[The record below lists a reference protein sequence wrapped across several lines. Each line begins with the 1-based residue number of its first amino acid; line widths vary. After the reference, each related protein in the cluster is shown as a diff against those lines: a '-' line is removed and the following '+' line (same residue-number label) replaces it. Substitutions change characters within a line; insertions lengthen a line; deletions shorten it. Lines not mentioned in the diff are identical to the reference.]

1 MKRILLVYSLF
12 LILVFT
18 SAAQAEMKAGAFSV
32 TPSIGGYLFESKQ
45 NLKNPLIYSLRFG
58 SNITP
63 NWGFEGSYYYGAS
76 ENKALAGN
84 PDVDLYGYG
93 LEVLYNFMPEGKLVP
108 FVAAGGG
115 GTLLHQTGG
124 GGKNNRAMLDYGAG
138 LKYFLTENIA
148 LRADVRHVI
157 PLNESNDNLLYTVGV
172 NFFFG
177 GEKKAAPVVQTARAA
192 EPAAAPVV
200 EPPPPPPAP
209 EPVPPPPPPPV
220 PEPVSPPPPPP
231 PPPVVQ
237 KAAPQAK
244 SAMETAIVEK
254 GRVTLNVEFDFGK
267 ATIRKGEQADI
278 GELAAV
284 MKKNP
289 DLKILIEG
297 HTDNV
302 GNAKY
307 NEKLSLQRANA
318 VKKNLT
324 DKYGI
329 EASRLGAKGFG
340 MTKPI
345 ASNSTKEGRQ
355 KNRRV
360 EASAEYTIKK

>member
-1 MKRILLVYSLF
+1 MKKILLILS
-12 LILVFT
+12 LILLLAFT
-18 SAAQAEMKAGAFSV
+18 TAANAEMKAGAFSV
-32 TPSIGGYLFESKQ
+32 TPFIGGYLFQGEE
-45 NLKNPLIYSLRFG
+45 NLKDPLIYGLRFG
-58 SNITP
+58 SNITRH
-63 NWGFEGSYYYGAS
+63 WGFEGVFYYGQS

-84 PDVDLYGYG
+84 PDVDLYSYG
-93 LEVLYNFMPEGKLVP
+93 VEALYNFMPGSKFVP
-108 FVAAGGG
+108 FLAAGGG
-115 GTLLHQTGG
+115 GSLLHESGVGTRSHRG
-124 GGKNNRAMLDYGAG
+124 MLDYGGG
-138 LKYFLTENIA
+138 LKYFVTEDIA

-157 PLNESNDNLLYTVGV
+157 PLNESNNNLLFTFGV

-177 GEKKAAPVVQTARAA
+177 GVKKAAPVVETARAA

-200 EPPPPPPAP
+200 VAPPPPPPPPAP
-209 EPVPPPPPPPV
+209 A
-220 PEPVSPPPPPP
+220 PEPLPPPPPP
-231 PPPVVQ
+231 PPPVVE
-237 KAAPQAK
+237 KAAPPA
-244 SAMETAIVEK
+244 SAMEKSITEK

-278 GELAAV
+278 AQLADV
-284 MKKNP
+284 MKKYP
-289 DLKILIEG
+289 DLKITIEG

-318 VKKNLT
+318 VKKNLV

-329 EASRLGAKGFG
+329 AASRLDTKGYG

-345 ASNSTKEGRQ
+345 ASNKTKEGRQ

-360 EASAEYTIKK
+360 EASAEYLIKK